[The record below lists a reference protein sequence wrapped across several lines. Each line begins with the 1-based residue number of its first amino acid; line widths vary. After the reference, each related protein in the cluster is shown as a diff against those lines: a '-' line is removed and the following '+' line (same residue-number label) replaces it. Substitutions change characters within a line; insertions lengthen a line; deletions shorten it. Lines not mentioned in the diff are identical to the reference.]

1 MALRSWKQNC
11 IIGSTT
17 FFECIVVHVVTNEF
31 NWMCILLGAL
41 GHAQVAPTKLWNDN
55 QDVIQLVQNLE
66 FHCHNKH
73 INIKYH
79 IIKEKYKG
87 GKVIVT
93 YISMKSQLT
102 YIMIKFLPHDCF
114 QGLQSLIGMSETID
128 ASMIGSFG
136 VKTLT
141 LTLGSKSNLIMQRI
155 KLTT

>member
-1 MALRSWKQNC
+1 VALGSWKQNC
-11 IIGSTT
+11 IIWSTT
-17 FFECIVVHVVTNEF
+17 FFEYIVVHVVTNEI

-55 QDVIQLVQNLE
+55 EYVIQLVQNLK

-87 GKVIVT
+87 GKVTTT
-93 YISMKSQLT
+93 YISTKNQLA
-102 YIMIKFLPHDCF
+102 YIMTKILPHGCF

-128 ASMIGSFG
+128 VSMSGSFG
-136 VKTLT
+136 STH
-141 LTLGSKSNLIMQRI
+141 
-155 KLTT
+155 